1 MSAASMW
8 SAIAS
13 PAPVLVR
20 RATASDQEAIR
31 ALVLNERLN
40 PTGLHWPRFVVA
52 TIGARVVGAVQ
63 MRHHPDGS
71 LELGSLVVAPSQR
84 GRGIAGRMI
93 ERLLA
98 DHEGRVHMI
107 TPRAHAERYV
117 RWGFRGTTARRAP
130 RSVRRNYRL
139 GSLVGWLAAPL
150 RGRLPRRLVVLERDV
165 A

>member
-1 MSAASMW
+1 MSPASMW

-20 RATASDQEAIR
+20 RAIARDQEAIS
-31 ALVLNERLN
+31 ALVLKERLN

-52 TIGARVVGAVQ
+52 TIDQRVVGAVQ
-63 MRHHPDGS
+63 MRLHADGS
-71 LELGSLVVAPSQR
+71 RELGSLVVAPSQR

-117 RWGFRGTTARRAP
+117 RWGFRGTAARHAP
-130 RSVRRNYRL
+130 RSVRRNHRL
-139 GSLVGWLAAPL
+139 GSLAGWLFAPL
-150 RGRLPRRLVVLERDV
+150 RGRMPRRLVVLERN
-165 A
+165 